1 MTRYQFIIV
10 SNRLP
15 ISVSKRNG
23 KLVFTQSSGG
33 LATAMAS
40 LSTTEDQLWIG
51 WPGIST
57 EELTDKEKRLVTKKL
72 SEKGYAP
79 VFLTQAQIQA
89 FYNEYAN
96 NTLWP
101 LFHYFQSLPQHND
114 ASWQA
119 YQQVNALFAKEVA
132 AHSRPHAKIWVHD
145 YHLMLVP
152 NLLRAAL
159 PESTI
164 GFFLHT
170 PFPSYEIFRLLPTRK
185 EILEGILGADLVGF
199 HIYDYT
205 RHFLSSV
212 LRICGIENKTG
223 IILKDGRVIKTDIFP
238 IGIDYKKFVRTL
250 RSDKVQAELKK
261 LAKRYGKQ
269 KIILSV
275 DRLDYSKGIS
285 KRLEA
290 YEKFLADYPEYLGK
304 VTLVMVAVPSRTE
317 VDVYRE
323 LRETVER
330 IVSRING
337 LHGTIDWTPVSYQFQ
352 NLPFEQI
359 VALYHKADIA
369 LVTPLRDGMNLV
381 AKEYVA
387 SKGTAPGVL
396 ILSEMAGASDELS
409 EAIKVNPTDSNEIA
423 RSLHQALTL
432 PKTEQLAR
440 LASMQHRLS
449 HYTIQHWA
457 SDFVQ
462 QLDQAPHPQLPNDN
476 KLLNSHSE
484 HQITKALKTAKRRLI
499 LLDYDGTLKDFVPTP
514 DPVAA
519 APSASLL
526 SILEDLANFPDTTL
540 AIISG
545 RSRAALE
552 SWFAETPQLTLAAEH
567 GAWFKK
573 ENVWHQQKA
582 TLKAHRAAIIAL
594 LERYAERT
602 PGAQIEQKDFAIVWH
617 YRNVLPELAFARN
630 AQLRYELKQLLDA
643 TDIGI
648 YNGSKVIEIKPR
660 TIHKGAVCESLLAE
674 NPADFVL
681 CIGDDYTD
689 EDMFKALPA
698 QSFTVKVGLDD
709 TAARYQIASVG
720 KVIQLL
726 KVLLAATK

>member
-1 MTRYQFIIV
+1 MTKYQFIIV

-40 LSTTEDQLWIG
+40 LSTTENHLWIG
-51 WPGIST
+51 WPGISAD
-57 EELTDKEKRLVTKKL
+57 ELSADEKRLVTKKL
-72 SEKGYAP
+72 YKKGFAP
-79 VFLTQAQIQA
+79 VFLTQAQIQG

-96 NTLWP
+96 NMLWP
-101 LFHYFQSLPQHND
+101 LFHYFQSLPQHD
-114 ASWQA
+114 DTSWEA
-119 YQQVNALFAKEVA
+119 YQQVNALFANEVA
-132 AHSRPHAKIWVHD
+132 KHANKDTKIWVHD

-152 NLLRAAL
+152 KLLRAAL
-159 PESTI
+159 PKSTI

-212 LRICGIENKTG
+212 LRICGTENKSG
-223 IILKDGRVIKTDIFP
+223 VILKDGRAIKTDIFP
-238 IGIDYKKFVRTL
+238 IGIDYKKFIRTL
-250 RSDKVQAELKK
+250 HSKKTQAELEK
-261 LAKRYGKQ
+261 LTKWYGNQ

-275 DRLDYSKGIS
+275 DRLDYSKGIP

-290 YEKFLADYPEYLGK
+290 YEKFLADYPKYHGT

-317 VDVYRE
+317 VGVYQE

-337 LHGTIDWTPVSYQFQ
+337 MYGTIDWTPVSYQFQ
-352 NLPFEQI
+352 NLPFEQV

-387 SKGTAPGVL
+387 SKDTTPGVL

-432 PKTEQLAR
+432 PKSDQLLR
-440 LASMQHRLS
+440 LASMQRRLS
-449 HYTIQHWA
+449 HYTVQHWA
-457 SDFVQ
+457 SDFVH
-462 QLDQAPHPQLPNDN
+462 QLDQAQHLQLPNDG
-476 KLLNSHSE
+476 KLLNTQSE
-484 HQITKALKTAKRRLI
+484 HQIIKAFKTAKRRLI

-514 DPVAA
+514 DPVTA
-519 APSASLL
+519 APSPSLL
-526 SILEDLANFPDTTL
+526 SLLATLANLPDTTL
-540 AIISG
+540 AVISG

-552 SWFAETPQLTLAAEH
+552 SWFAGTPQLVLAAEH
-567 GAWFKK
+567 GAWFRKK
-573 ENVWHQQKA
+573 NTWHQQKA
-582 TLKAHRAAIIAL
+582 SLNTHRAAIIKL
-594 LERYAERT
+594 LEHYAERT
-602 PGAQIEQKDFAIVWH
+602 PGVLIEQKDFALVWH

-630 AQLRYELKQLLDA
+630 AQLRYELRQLLDT

-648 YNGSKVIEIKPR
+648 YNGSKIIEIKPR
-660 TIHKGAVCESLLAE
+660 SIHKGAVCENLLSE
-674 NPADFVL
+674 NPADFIL

-689 EDMFKALPA
+689 EDMFKALPPH
-698 QSFTVKVGLDD
+698 SFTLKVGLDD
-709 TAARYQIASVG
+709 TIANYQIASVD
-720 KVIQLL
+720 KVVRLL
-726 KVLLAATK
+726 KSLAVSAK